1 MVILDFGCKKNKVKG
16 AIGVD
21 INSDSDADVIHDFEK
36 KPFPFP
42 DNSADLIYA
51 KHILEHLNNPCI
63 LVQEAIRILKPGGN
77 LIMEVPHFSNYV
89 AYSDLEHKRYF
100 SYFTFRSLLGEEQ
113 LKKTTRLIRFYKT
126 FRFFGL
132 QKLFNKYPEQYE
144 RFWTYLFPAETIIA
158 VLEK

>member
-1 MVILDFGCKKNKVKG
+1 LITLSHCAAYKSDKNSRIFGKECCFKKSYG
-16 AIGVD
+16 A
-21 INSDSDADVIHDFEK
+21 
-36 KPFPFP
+36 
-42 DNSADLIYA
+42 
-51 KHILEHLNNPCI
+51 
-63 LVQEAIRILKPGGN
+63 
-77 LIMEVPHFSNYV
+77 YV